1 MPLFLN
7 FLFYSKILFL
17 IIFLFHVI
25 NVLNSNI
32 FTSSNDND
40 NIKCLN
46 YIKYCILFPIYNNF
60 I

>member
-7 FLFYSKILFL
+7 FLFYSKFVFL

-25 NVLNSNI
+25 IVLNTNI

-46 YIKYCILFPIYNNF
+46 YINYCILFPIYNNF